1 MAVKFWNNAGC
12 SYMPSRCKNCDA
24 REFSKR
30 LSDYMMYLLYQQPN
44 FMSEVSGITKQR
56 FSDTLAE
63 VQRLFSQHTQGELAV
78 HYEKVIEVKSAHVKG
93 KISKSALSD
102 ASILAKEL
110 KNLGTQK
117 WEVISKVWVE
127 LLSYAASRSKGKG
140 HVQQL
145 RDRKSVV

>member
-1 MAVKFWNNAGC
+1 M
-12 SYMPSRCKNCDA
+12 
-24 REFSKR
+24 
-30 LSDYMMYLLYQQPN
+30 
-44 FMSEVSGITKQR
+44 SGIAKQR

-102 ASILAKEL
+102 AGILAKEL

-145 RDRKSVV
+145 SKGGELLTFVWLLMAQFGLREFWVETRVRPMLTVYK